1 MNKLI
6 IATGSDLRYLKKIE
20 PYLQSVNNNFDGE
33 KLLFYI
39 EQELPLKV
47 NHIHGFNVVN
57 FKHNEFI
64 NKNPINCI
72 QHGEFVNNKYISEL
86 SDDDIILF
94 TDGDI
99 IMQREMNQDELKLLE
114 LNDNEFFVGYN
125 ESKNDNLLAESNRLN
140 KISSIYDSYLGYEEW
155 DKIPCYNT
163 GVLAGKISSW
173 KKLFQLYTRKWNFV
187 DQTFIH
193 YAKQQWLICMILY
206 HNFNVKIMPYSF
218 HTHGHYPLPSGTHID
233 NDGKLKD
240 ANGNIVLLRHKC

>member
-20 PYLQSVNNNFDGE
+20 PYLKSVNNNFSGE
-33 KLLFYI
+33 KILFYI
-39 EQELPLKV
+39 EQDLSLKV
-47 NHIHGFNVVN
+47 NEIHGFNVTN
-57 FKHNEFI
+57 FKYNDFI

-72 QHGEFVNNKYISEL
+72 QHGEFVNNKYISAL

-99 IMQREMNQDELKLLE
+99 IMQREINEAEFKLLE

-125 ESKNDNLLAESNRLN
+125 ESENDNLLAESRRLN
-140 KISSIYDSYLGYEEW
+140 KISSIYDSCLEYKEW
-155 DKIPCYNT
+155 AKIPCYNT

-173 KKLFQLYTRKWNFV
+173 KKLFELYTKKWNFV

-193 YAKQQWLICMILY
+193 YAKQQWLICLILHY
-206 HNFNVKIMPYSF
+206 HFKVKVMPHSF
-218 HTHGHYPLPSGTHID
+218 HTHGHYPLPTGTHID
-233 NDGKLKD
+233 NDGNLRDVNK
-240 ANGNIVLLRHKC
+240 NIILLRHKC